1 MMGTSESYPN
11 YDAGTF
17 PHSLSIDVNMEMI
30 KAMIIALRDVA
41 EIKKNP
47 NDDFAILTL
56 KKYLEPHK
64 SIQPLCLPENPNQF
78 YDNVESKTEIYGFG
92 YDIHFKQTLKD
103 IAKMEK
109 AQNKMLKSSRA
120 DTVKETKVLSRKE
133 CLQKFGKHGDVL
145 EGKGGPEDMIL
156 KV

>member
-1 MMGTSESYPN
+1 M
-11 YDAGTF
+11 
-17 PHSLSIDVNMEMI
+17 
-30 KAMIIALRDVA
+30 KR
-41 EIKKNP
+41 KK
-47 NDDFAILTL
+47 
-56 KKYLEPHK
+56 KKSCAKGGKL
-64 SIQPLCLPENPNQF
+64 QPENLHQ
-78 YDNVESKTEIYGFG
+78 TLYGFG

-133 CLQKFGKHGDVL
+133 CLKKFGKHGDVL

-156 KV
+156 KM